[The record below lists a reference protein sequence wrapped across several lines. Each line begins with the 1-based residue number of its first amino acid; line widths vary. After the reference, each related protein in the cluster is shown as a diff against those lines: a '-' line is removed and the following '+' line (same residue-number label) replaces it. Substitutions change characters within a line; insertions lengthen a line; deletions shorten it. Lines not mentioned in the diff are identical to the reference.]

1 MKKYRWLLVLGVFA
15 LVLFVPILVQA
26 DVGNSFSGGSSGG
39 DYGGGYSG
47 GSGLGG
53 IVFLGGG
60 GDQIGRASCRERV

>member
-53 IVFLGGG
+53 IVFLG
-60 GDQIGRASCRERV
+60 